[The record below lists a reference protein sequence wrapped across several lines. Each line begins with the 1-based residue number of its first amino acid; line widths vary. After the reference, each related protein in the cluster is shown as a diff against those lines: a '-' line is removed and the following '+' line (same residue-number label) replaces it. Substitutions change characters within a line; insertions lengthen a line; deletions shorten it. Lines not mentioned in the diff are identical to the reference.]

1 MAKSKLSPDYIEWVL
16 RLNADQAAREMH
28 KLNEANKELS
38 RQQNAARQAMAKLA
52 AEGKKGSKEWQ
63 NLNKSVKEY
72 GDQIK
77 SNDEKLKELDKR
89 LNLNQRSAADLGKRL
104 KDLRNELR
112 NTSKATDPQKFR
124 DLQHQVI
131 ETEKALVKA
140 SSGTRSLATEFF
152 NLTKMKSVLQGFFMG
167 IGHQLLSVVL
177 NGFRESVNVIID
189 FEKAN
194 SKLAGVLGS
203 TKTGIAG
210 LTDEAR
216 RLGATTAYTASE
228 VTGLQVEL
236 AKLGFGEGQIKSME
250 EAILKFAL
258 AVDTDLGSA
267 ASVAGGA
274 LRAFG
279 LEAEDAES
287 AMATLA
293 IGTTTSALSFNDY
306 ATMLSTTAPVA
317 KAFGFTLEDTVALM
331 GALKNANFDASSAAT
346 ATRNILLNLADGSG
360 KLATALGGPVTNL
373 DELAAGL
380 KKLQAEGIDLATALE
395 LTDKRSV
402 AAFET
407 FINNADTLTT
417 LRQGV
422 TDCTDAF
429 NGMYKEMGDNT
440 QGSLNILKSTFEG
453 LILRFYEG
461 KGAFKSFIDMLT
473 QFVQGIS
480 DSVGKASGP
489 IDLLFTLLSRLFK
502 IVGWLLTGIS
512 KLSGVIYVATAAW
525 VGYRIATS
533 TVIVK
538 LKEKIALVKTDT
550 LLTKTQTFLT
560 KALTGAKLLLIAAY
574 SRLRGNIVRST
585 AAMRAFNMA
594 TKMNPIGLLVGA
606 ITAAI
611 ALFDVFN
618 NKAEEA
624 KEKTDELAE
633 STKHLNW
640 QESEQCKT
648 LIDQKVKIRELL
660 LVAEDEKLSKETRL
674 KAIKEL
680 NKICPEYNGYLDQET
695 GLYKANKK
703 ALDKYIE
710 SLERRMRLLYYKDEY
725 EKYLRAEEEARVAKL
740 KIEKEYRE
748 LTGPAAPGSLLTK
761 TQSYALRYDLTE
773 EQAAAASGAN
783 AKGTALALAQMALD
797 NAIKDTKEFEEI
809 MNEAGFKVSEVLSSS
824 ADSMD
829 SFSEMT
835 NGAAGRVNKM
845 NTGLDKTVNRL
856 KEINSELKQLR
867 KADPQTDEEFEQ
879 IQAKIKALT
888 EEKNKLMGKGGKK
901 TGRTG
906 KTGQTGVYKEDSL
919 DEVTAPLDLEHQR
932 NMLNLNKRKA
942 ELTEAELIIK
952 KSEEIIRYENEVKN
966 ALQDLADKTD
976 ASHTKTLDKI
986 KKQQEQSEANIL
998 AAQQA
1003 INNAR
1008 VSQDEEY
1015 YSKRMEALKV
1025 YNDGIL
1031 DFMQQAL
1038 NKGIIQEEQA
1048 GIYRLNSTRLLHQ
1061 AELKELQQHLAE
1073 IGQKDYYTAEQ
1084 RKKIQEDLNKQ
1095 IIAKNRELLADVSSI
1110 QQKVAEMTSDPIGL
1124 DGLERNLEREKA
1136 AVTAAYNAMISVA
1149 QQNGLE
1155 TEELERQKQAKLR
1168 TLEFEHQ
1175 QELWGIREQLG
1186 LSWQQEY
1193 DRELAQYQKLKD
1205 DELISEKEF
1214 QKKKQELQAQNV
1226 QRYFDYYSGA
1236 ASTMF
1241 GAIQQAEIDASDAK
1255 YDELIRQAENAG
1267 EDTAALED
1275 EKENKKLE
1283 IQKKYADVNF
1293 AIKVS
1298 QIVAD
1303 TAVSIMKAF
1312 ADLGPIGGAI
1322 AAAMLTATGVAQVI
1336 SAKAERDKV
1345 KRLQPKGGAGT
1356 AMGSAERVLSGYS
1369 EGGYTGDGRRLEV
1382 AGVVHRGEYVVPQ
1395 PIMGDPRV
1403 VDAVGMIE
1411 AIRRQR
1417 RGTPWQSHGP
1427 RDNVAGGFAEGG
1439 YTGGGSM
1446 GDLAG
1451 VAAELRAATEAVRN
1465 LRAYIVY
1472 QDIEKA
1478 GEVLTQ
1484 ARAPFTR
1491 KG

>member
-1 MAKSKLSPDYIEWVL
+1 MAKSRLTPDYIEWVL

-28 KLNEANKELS
+28 KLNEENKELS
-38 RQQNAARQAMAKLA
+38 RQQNAARQAMTKLA

-63 NLNKSVKEY
+63 NLNKSVKDY

-77 SNDEKLKELDKR
+77 TNNEKLKELDKR
-89 LNLNQRSAADLGKRL
+89 LDVNQKSANQLSKRL
-104 KDLRNELR
+104 KELYKELR
-112 NTSKATDPQKFR
+112 NTSKAVDPKR
-124 DLQHQVI
+124 YKELSREID
-131 ETEKALVKA
+131 ETQRAYLRATGA
-140 SSGTRSLATEFF
+140 SKGFLGTLMSFS
-152 NLTKMKSVLQGFFMG
+152 KMKTVINGFFMG
-167 IGHQLLSVVL
+167 IGQQLSMVVL
-177 NGFRESVNVIID
+177 NGFREGVNVIID
-189 FEKAN
+189 FEQAN
-194 SKLAGVLGS
+194 SKLASVLGS
-203 TKTGIAG
+203 TKAGIAG

-236 AKLGFGEGQIKSME
+236 AKLGFGEGQIKAME

-279 LEAEDAES
+279 LEAEDAEA

-346 ATRNILLNLADGSG
+346 ATRNILLNLADSNG
-360 KLATALGGPVTNL
+360 KLAKALGGPVTNME
-373 DELAAGL
+373 ELAAGL
-380 KKLQAEGIDLATALE
+380 KKLQSEGIDLATALE

-417 LRQGV
+417 LRNGV
-422 TDCTDAF
+422 TDCTGAF
-429 NGMYKEMGDNT
+429 NGMYKEMSDNT

-461 KGAFKSFIDMLT
+461 KGSFKSFIDMLT

-512 KLSGVIYVATAAW
+512 KLSGVIYMATAAW
-525 VGYRIATS
+525 TGYRIATS
-533 TVIVK
+533 AVIVK
-538 LKEKIALVKTDT
+538 LKEKIALVKIDT
-550 LLTKTQTFLT
+550 ILTKTQTILT
-560 KALTGAKLLLIAAY
+560 KALKGAKLLLAAAY
-574 SRLRGNIVRST
+574 AKLNGNILRAN
-585 AAMRAFNMA
+585 AAMRLFNIT

-606 ITAAI
+606 ITTAI
-611 ALFDVFN
+611 ALFDVFS

-633 STKHLNW
+633 STKKLEWH
-640 QESEQCKT
+640 ESEHNKT
-648 LIDQKVKIRELL
+648 LTDQKVKIRELIQ
-660 LVAEDEKLSKETRL
+660 VAEDESLSKENRL

-680 NKICPEYNGYLDQET
+680 NRICPEYNGYINQET

-710 SLERRMRLLYYKDEY
+710 SLERRMRLAYYKDEY
-725 EKYLRAEEEARVAKL
+725 EKYLRAEEEARTKFLKAEMDAQKAAKERPFVA
-740 KIEKEYRE
+740 
-748 LTGPAAPGSLLTK
+748 TK
-761 TQSYALRYDLTE
+761 YDLNP
-773 EQAAAASGAN
+773 EQAKAVSGSNIGYASLAMAAN
-783 AKGTALALAQMALD
+783 ALQKAKSET
-797 NAIKDTKEFEEI
+797 KDFEEI
-809 MNEAGFKVSEVLSSS
+809 MNKAGFSVGEVLSSS
-824 ADSMD
+824 SDTMD

-835 NGAAGRVNKM
+835 NGASGKVDKM
-845 NTGLDKTVNRL
+845 NTGLHTTVDRL

-888 EEKNKLMGKGGKK
+888 EEKNKLMGKGGK
-901 TGRTG
+901 TG
-906 KTGQTGVYKEDSL
+906 KNGKNGKNGTPGTYKEDSL

-976 ASHTKTLDKI
+976 ATHTKTLDKI

-998 AAQQA
+998 AAQEA

-1015 YSKRMEALKV
+1015 YGKRMEALKAF
-1025 YNDGIL
+1025 NNGIQ
-1031 DFMQQAL
+1031 DFMQQFL

-1048 GIYRLNSTRLLHQ
+1048 GTYRLNSTRLLHQ
-1061 AELKELQQHLAE
+1061 AELKELQKHLAE

-1084 RKKIQEDLNKQ
+1084 RKKVQEDLNKQ

-1110 QQKVAEMTSDPIGL
+1110 QQKVAEMTADPIGL

-1149 QQNGLE
+1149 QQNGLK

-1193 DRELAQYQKLKD
+1193 DRELAQFQKLKD

-1214 QKKKQELQAQNV
+1214 QKKKLELQAQNV

-1236 ASTMF
+1236 ASSMF
-1241 GAIQQAEIDASDAK
+1241 GAIQDAEIAMSEAK
-1255 YDELIRQAENAG
+1255 YDELIRQAENNG
-1267 EDTAALED
+1267 EDTAALEE

-1336 SAKAERDKV
+1336 TAKAERDKV
-1345 KRLQPKGGAGT
+1345 KRLQPKGSGQAPAT
-1356 AMGSAERVLSGYS
+1356 AERVLSGYS

-1417 RGTPWQSHGP
+1417 RGLPGLGGVNNAAYGT
-1427 RDNVAGGFAEGG
+1427 GGFAEGG
-1439 YTGGGSM
+1439 YTGGQGGES
-1446 GDLAG
+1446 LAA
-1451 VAAELRAATEAVRN
+1451 VAAELRGAAEAVRN

-1472 QDIEKA
+1472 QDIERA

-1491 KG
+1491 KK

>member
-1 MAKSKLSPDYIEWVL
+1 MAKLTPDYIEWVMS
-16 RLNADQAAREMH
+16 LNATQAQQEIQKLRKDNDELGKKTREVRRAMSE
-28 KLNEANKELS
+28 LEA
-38 RQQNAARQAMAKLA
+38 Q
-52 AEGKKGSKEWQ
+52 GKKGSAEWRNLDKSLKEY
-63 NLNKSVKEY
+63 NKEIALNKSKIE
-72 GDQIK
+72 
-77 SNDEKLKELDKR
+77 ELTKR
-89 LNLNQRSAADLGKRL
+89 LKLNEMSAAQLGKRL
-104 KDLRNELR
+104 SELR
-112 NTSKATDPQKFR
+112 RELKQTSKATDPERFKELQK
-124 DLQHQVI
+124 QI
-131 ETEKALVKA
+131 TATEKAMAKA
-140 SSGTRSLATEFF
+140 TSGTRSFVSEFF
-152 NLTKMKSVLQGFFMG
+152 NLTKMKSVINGFFMG
-167 IGHQLLSVVL
+167 IGQQLTMVVL
-177 NGFRESVNVIID
+177 NGFREGVNVIID

-203 TKTGIAG
+203 TKAGIAG

-236 AKLGFGEGQIKSME
+236 AKLGFEQGQIKAME

-417 LRQGV
+417 LRNGV
-422 TDCTDAF
+422 TDCTSAF
-429 NGMYKEMGDNT
+429 NDMYKEMGDNT

-512 KLSGVIYVATAAW
+512 KLSGVIYIATAAW

-533 TVIVK
+533 AVVVK
-538 LKEKIALVKTDT
+538 LKEKIALVKIDT

-560 KALTGAKLLLIAAY
+560 KALTGAKILLAAAY
-574 SRLRGNIVRST
+574 ARLKGNIVRAN
-585 AAMRAFNMA
+585 AAMRLFNIT
-594 TKMNPIGLLVGA
+594 TKMNPIGLLIGA
-606 ITAAI
+606 ITAVI
-611 ALFDVFN
+611 ALFDVFS

-624 KEKTDELAE
+624 KEKTDELTE
-633 STKHLNW
+633 STKRLEWH
-640 QESEQCKT
+640 ESEHNKT
-648 LIDQKVKIRELL
+648 LTDQKVKIRELL
-660 LVAEDEKLSKETRL
+660 QVAEDESLSKENRL

-680 NKICPEYNGYLDQET
+680 NRICPEYNGYINQET

-710 SLERRMRLLYYKDEY
+710 SLERRMRLAYYKDEY
-725 EKYLRAEEEARVAKL
+725 EKYLRAEEEARTKFLKAEMDAQKAAKERPFVA
-740 KIEKEYRE
+740 
-748 LTGPAAPGSLLTK
+748 TK
-761 TQSYALRYDLTE
+761 YDLNP
-773 EQAAAASGAN
+773 EQAKAVSGSNIGYASLAMAAN
-783 AKGTALALAQMALD
+783 ALQKAKSET
-797 NAIKDTKEFEEI
+797 KDFEEI
-809 MNEAGFKVSEVLSSS
+809 MNKAGFSVGEVLSSS
-824 ADSMD
+824 SDTMD

-835 NGAAGRVNKM
+835 NGASGKVDKM
-845 NTGLDKTVNRL
+845 NTGLHTTVDRL

-888 EEKNKLMGKGGKK
+888 EEKNKLMGKGGK
-901 TGRTG
+901 TG
-906 KTGQTGVYKEDSL
+906 KHGKNGTPGTYKEDSL

-966 ALQDLADKTD
+966 ALQDLAEKTD
-976 ASHTKTLDKI
+976 ATHTKTLDKI

-998 AAQQA
+998 AAQEA

-1015 YSKRMEALKV
+1015 YGKRMEALKAF
-1025 YNDGIL
+1025 NNGIQE
-1031 DFMQQAL
+1031 FMQQSL

-1095 IIAKNRELLADVSSI
+1095 IAAKNRELLADVSSI
-1110 QQKVAEMTSDPIGL
+1110 QKKFAEMTSDPVGL
-1124 DGLERNLEREKA
+1124 EGLERNLEREKA
-1136 AVTAAYNAMISVA
+1136 AVTAAYDAMISVA

-1155 TEELERQKQAKLR
+1155 TEALERQKQAKLR

-1193 DRELAQYQKLKD
+1193 DRELVQFKKLKD

-1214 QKKKQELQAQNV
+1214 QKKKLELQAQHV

-1236 ASTMF
+1236 ASSMF
-1241 GAIQQAEIDASDAK
+1241 GAIQQAELDMSEAK

-1267 EDTAALED
+1267 EDTAALEE
-1275 EKENKKLE
+1275 EKENRKLE

-1303 TAVSIMKAF
+1303 TAVSVMKAF

-1322 AAAMLTATGVAQVI
+1322 AAALLTATGVAQVI
-1336 SAKAERDKV
+1336 TAKAERDKV
-1345 KRLQPKGGAGT
+1345 KRLQPKSSGAGQS
-1356 AMGSAERVLSGYS
+1356 MGTAERVLSGYS

-1382 AGVVHRGEYVVPQ
+1382 AGVVHKGEYVVPQ

-1417 RGTPWQSHGP
+1417 RGLPGLGGVTNAANGT
-1427 RDNVAGGFAEGG
+1427 RGFAGGG
-1439 YTGGGSM
+1439 YTGDGAAAVE
-1446 GDLAG
+1446 LAG

-1491 KG
+1491 KK

>member
-16 RLNADQAAREMH
+16 KLNADQAAREMH
-28 KLNEANKELS
+28 KLNEENKELS
-38 RQQNAARQAMAKLA
+38 RQQNAARQAMTKLA
-52 AEGKKGSKEWQ
+52 AEGQKGSKEWQ
-63 NLNKSVKEY
+63 NLRKSVDEY
-72 GDQIK
+72 KKAI
-77 SNDEKLKELDKR
+77 NTNNEKLKELDKR

-124 DLQHQVI
+124 DLQHQVM
-131 ETEKALVKA
+131 ETEKALAKA

-177 NGFRESVNVIID
+177 NGFREGVNVIID

-203 TKTGIAG
+203 TKAGIAG

-236 AKLGFGEGQIKSME
+236 AKLGFGEGQIKAME

-512 KLSGVIYVATAAW
+512 KLSGAIYIATAAW
-525 VGYRIATS
+525 MGYRIATS
-533 TVIVK
+533 AVIVK
-538 LKEKIALVKTDT
+538 LKEKIALVKIDT
-550 LLTKTQTFLT
+550 ILTKTQTILT
-560 KALTGAKLLLIAAY
+560 KALKGAKLLLAAAY
-574 SRLRGNIVRST
+574 AKLNGNILRAN
-585 AAMRAFNMA
+585 AAMRLFNIT
-594 TKMNPIGLLVGA
+594 TKMNPIGLLIGA
-606 ITAAI
+606 ITAVI
-611 ALFDVFN
+611 ALFDVFS

-633 STKHLNW
+633 STKRLEWH
-640 QESEQCKT
+640 ESEHNKT
-648 LIDQKVKIRELL
+648 LTDQKVKIRELVQ
-660 LVAEDEKLSKETRL
+660 VAEDESLSKENRL

-680 NKICPEYNGYLDQET
+680 NRICPEYNGYINQET

-710 SLERRMRLLYYKDEY
+710 SLERRMRLAYYKDEY
-725 EKYLRAEEEARVAKL
+725 EKYLRAEEEARTRFLKAEMDAQKAAKERPFVA
-740 KIEKEYRE
+740 
-748 LTGPAAPGSLLTK
+748 TK
-761 TQSYALRYDLTE
+761 YDLNP
-773 EQAAAASGAN
+773 EQAKAVSGSNLAYASLSMAAN
-783 AKGTALALAQMALD
+783 ALQKAKSET
-797 NAIKDTKEFEEI
+797 KDFEEI
-809 MNEAGFKVSEVLSSS
+809 MNKAGFSVGEVLSSS
-824 ADSMD
+824 SDAMD

-835 NGAAGRVNKM
+835 NGASGKVDKM
-845 NTGLDKTVNRL
+845 NTGLHTTVDRL
-856 KEINSELKQLR
+856 KEINTELKQLR

-888 EEKNKLMGKGGKK
+888 EEKNKLMGRK
-901 TGRTG
+901 TGKHG
-906 KTGQTGVYKEDSL
+906 KNGKNGTPGTYKEDSL

-952 KSEEIIRYENEVKN
+952 KSEEIIRYENEAKN
-966 ALQDLADKTD
+966 ALQDLAEKTD
-976 ASHTKTLDKI
+976 ATHTKTLDKI

-998 AAQQA
+998 AAQEA

-1015 YSKRMEALKV
+1015 YGKRMEALKA
-1025 YNDGIL
+1025 YNNGIQ
-1031 DFMQQAL
+1031 DFMQQSL

-1084 RKKIQEDLNKQ
+1084 RKKVQEDLNKQ
-1095 IIAKNRELLADVSSI
+1095 IVAKNRELLADISSI
-1110 QQKVAEMTSDPIGL
+1110 QQKVAEMTADPVGL
-1124 DGLERNLEREKA
+1124 AGLERNLEREKA
-1136 AVTAAYNAMISVA
+1136 AVAAAYDAMKSIA
-1149 QQNGLE
+1149 EQNGLE
-1155 TEELERQKQAKLR
+1155 TVELERQKLQKLR
-1168 TLEFEHQ
+1168 DLEFEFQ
-1175 QELWGIREQLG
+1175 EELWGIREKIG
-1186 LSWQQEY
+1186 VTWADEY
-1193 DRELAQYQKLKD
+1193 QHELDQYRKLLD
-1205 DELISEKEF
+1205 DELIS
-1214 QKKKQELQAQNV
+1214 QEDFERKILDLRIKNILK
-1226 QRYFDYYSGA
+1226 YYDYYSGA

-1241 GAIQQAEIDASDAK
+1241 GAIQQAEIDMSDAK
-1255 YDELIRQAENAG
+1255 YDALIRQAENAG
-1267 EDTAALED
+1267 EDTAALEE

-1303 TAVSIMKAF
+1303 TAVAIMKAF
-1312 ADLGPIGGAI
+1312 ADLGWIGGGI
-1322 AAAMLTATGVAQVI
+1322 AAAMLTATGVAQVTT
-1336 SAKAERDKV
+1336 AKAERDKV
-1345 KRLQPKGGAGT
+1345 KRLQPKSSGAGT
-1356 AMGSAERVLSGYS
+1356 ATGTAERVLSGYS

-1395 PIMGDPRV
+1395 PIMSDPRV

-1417 RGTPWQSHGP
+1417 RGLPWQSHGP
-1427 RDNVAGGFAEGG
+1427 RDTSGAAGFAEGG
-1439 YTGGGSM
+1439 YTGGGGES
-1446 GDLAG
+1446 LAG

-1478 GEVLTQ
+1478 GEVLAQ

-1491 KG
+1491 K